1 MVALGFSN
9 RPPFQNGSNKSKITF
24 DDIALKV
31 QSGIISKTK
40 RAALG
45 QLFIYAA
52 KIYLKS
58 HGTTKF
64 YILRCKKGKCLQQI
78 WKIQIAVSIFLYIDF
93 GSDWIRTTCDC
104 VGNIKPILFES

>member
-58 HGTTKF
+58 HGTTIIQHKEKDGSKKRTALHRAVLRKSLM
-64 YILRCKKGKCLQQI
+64 YQDILTSRNT
-78 WKIQIAVSIFLYIDF
+78 S
-93 GSDWIRTTCDC
+93 
-104 VGNIKPILFES
+104 